1 MGWTFYRKPQD
12 VKADLDQGLTWTNET
27 GARRVLDSA
36 IVAAR
41 EYYAAVEHLHP
52 DGTREVWAA
61 TFMLSFVPKAKD
73 GCTFGYKDMTE
84 HMGPHMWRCP
94 ERILAL
100 LTETDNAY
108 ANRWRERCREYHA
121 ARAAKPKLQP
131 GMKLRILN
139 ENIPTIGGVPIR
151 EVKVVVAG
159 RTPRFWVDGYGLP
172 FRWPSW
178 RQYQMEVMA

>member
-1 MGWTFYRKPQD
+1 MGWTYYAKPRD
-12 VKADLDQGLTWTNET
+12 VRGELDSQLTWANEH

-41 EYYAAVEHLHP
+41 EYYAAVEHIKP
-52 DGTREVWAA
+52 DGTREVWCAV
-61 TFMLSFVPKAKD
+61 FMLQFQPKATD
-73 GCTFGYKDMTE
+73 GFTFGYKDMDETA
-84 HMGPHMWRCP
+84 GPRIARCP
-94 ERILAL
+94 ERILDL
-100 LTETDNAY
+100 LTETQSEY
-108 ANRWRERCREYHA
+108 AIAWRQRCRDYHA
-121 ARAAKPKLQP
+121 VRKACPKLQP
-131 GMKLRILN
+131 GMRLRVTS
-139 ENIPTIGGVPIR
+139 ESVPTIAGVPVR